1 MIKNII
7 KCCSC
12 FLDKAIWFV
21 NSPYQSQIW
30 RFDYVSRNRTQIND
44 IIDDK
49 FICKSRSKLKKLDN
63 GEILTTNTMIV
74 CCTKCFDFQ
83 LMHLSS
89 EKDMMK
95 IFDEVKCRHVSYD
108 RLTYGDSYSDN
119 VFIGNSQFVVQNY
132 FLPRKARDFLFKNG
146 GSSTEEVKELS

>member
-21 NSPYQSQIW
+21 NSPYQSHIW
-30 RFDYVSRNRTQIND
+30 RFDYVSRKRTQFND
-44 IIDDK
+44 LIDDK

-83 LMHLSS
+83 LIHLSS